1 MARIDEIEIFINVF
15 ERGSLTLAAHSLG
28 MPIATVSR
36 KLSSLEER
44 LGIALIGRSTHKFTP
59 TEAGFGFYEK
69 VAHCYQGIRD
79 AELDVRG
86 LRRGPVG
93 TIRVLMPYG
102 IGLRLVEPWLLEFS
116 KQYPKV
122 SFAVLFDN
130 QRRDPGE
137 QGVDVAVRLGPLQDS
152 TMLFRRIGNM
162 KLVLVAKPGYLE
174 ERGTPTNL
182 SELHAHR
189 LLTVARRPWGITWI
203 FEHGAERIELPIQ
216 PAIAANDPLLIV
228 DAVRGGFG
236 IARIAQLLIESDLQT
251 GALKSVLPE
260 WLPVG
265 NVDISLLYPK
275 RAMLDHKIRLFLD
288 FLANR
293 FVAALAA

>member
-1 MARIDEIEIFINVF
+1 MARLDEIEIFINVF
-15 ERGSLTLAAHSLG
+15 EHGSLTLAAHSLG

-44 LGIALIGRSTHKFTP
+44 LGTALIGRSTHKFTP
-59 TEAGFGFYEK
+59 TEAGLGFYEK

-86 LRRGPVG
+86 VRRGPVG

-116 KQYPKV
+116 QKYPQV

-137 QGVDVAVRLGPLQDS
+137 QGVDVAVRLGALQDS
-152 TMLFRRIGNM
+152 AMLFRRIGCL
-162 KLVLVAKPGYLE
+162 KLVLAAKSDYLRNHGE
-174 ERGTPTNL
+174 PANL
-182 SELHAHR
+182 NELIAHR
-189 LLTVARRPWGITWI
+189 LLTVARRPWGVTWT
-203 FEHGAERIELPIQ
+203 FEQSGQRIELPIR

-236 IARIAQLLIESDLQT
+236 IARIAQLLIELDLQS
-251 GALKSVLPE
+251 GDLRKVLPE
-260 WLPVG
+260 WAPMG
-265 NVDISLLYPK
+265 SVDITLLYPK
-275 RAMLDHKIRLFLD
+275 RSMLDPKVRLFLD
-288 FLANR
+288 FLSNR
-293 FVAALAA
+293 FTAALAA